1 MNAKQHYT
9 IVFTNDL
16 SYEDYEAYPSG
27 LFYGTKQRAEQ
38 YLERNGYN
46 WDDEYKEYKNYEA
59 KQWQRVARV
68 IKIEE
73 LYYYFG

>member
-16 SYEDYEAYPSG
+16 SYED
-27 LFYGTKQRAEQ
+27 
-38 YLERNGYN
+38 
-46 WDDEYKEYKNYEA
+46 KEYKNYEA

-73 LYYYFG
+73 LFYYFG